1 MDSLPHVLYILCGL
15 AWTIAYILIL
25 RRGLLDRHAGIP
37 LLAVAVNISWEGIYS
52 FIYPLTGPLWL
63 FSLLWFFIDLALIAL
78 VIAHGPWRQPIQN
91 ALALGMSIFVFI
103 GILLYAEMYY
113 IEPIRTA
120 FAQNLMMSIL
130 FVNMLLTRMSSQG
143 QSLYIA
149 LAKGIGTASAI
160 LIAWN
165 GFASWPV
172 MQVLFVLIVIF
183 DLLYALL
190 LHAQLRK
197 DGYNPWA
204 RL

>member
-1 MDSLPHVLYILCGL
+1 MDSLPYVLYILCGI
-15 AWTIAYILIL
+15 AWTVAYILIL
-25 RRGLLDRHAGIP
+25 RRGFLDRHAGIP
-37 LLAVAVNISWEGIYS
+37 LLAVAANLSWEGIYS
-52 FIYPLTGPLWL
+52 FIHPLTGLLWV
-63 FSLLWFFIDLALIAL
+63 FSILWFFLDIALIAL

-91 ALALGMSIFVFI
+91 ALALGVSISVFV
-103 GILLYAEMYY
+103 GILLYAELYQ

-120 FAQNLMMSIL
+120 FAQNLMMSML

-197 DGYNPWA
+197 DGHNPWA